1 MKQRETSPEHA
12 QANAIEQKPIGAIFV
27 DAIALSRVARVQTE
41 QSFVTNLAFH
51 PHGSA
56 TIHLKDGQFDIAL
69 TDCAAATI
77 DANDGVSA
85 ILMLSPVAV
94 AG

>member
-1 MKQRETSPEHA
+1 MKQRETSSEHA

-27 DAIALSRVARVQTE
+27 DAFALSHVARAQTE

-56 TIHLKDGQFDIAL
+56 TIHLKDGKFDIAL

-94 AG
+94 VE